1 MAAVGVARR
10 CRGNGATFRR
20 EPASRVRLSR
30 PCPEATIRYALGCAR
45 RRSAALEPH
54 RCVVVHGDAA
64 AANALQ
70 VLQPRPGAET
80 GFVFV
85 DPDSFLGDP
94 TYDLGVALRDWTLQL
109 LGAGDPARLLRRYC
123 QVLAATSGMD
133 PAAIW
138 DWGFLERVS
147 TGLYVLSLGA
157 DQLARPSS
165 PPPKRSPRPPTTD
178 GTNRSHTAHGPG
190 LLAAVRGT
198 RESAA
203 RRSPGLRPFAA

>member
-1 MAAVGVARR
+1 MRPSHGSDASGWPGRTQFEAVQDKAADLAELVQRLW
-10 CRGNGATFRR
+10 
-20 EPASRVRLSR
+20 EDLSR

-45 RRSAALEPH
+45 RRSRALEPH

-64 AANALQ
+64 AANALK

-109 LGAGDPARLLRRYC
+109 LVSGDPARLLRRYC

-138 DWGFLERVS
+138 EWGFLERVS
-147 TGLYVLSLGA
+147 TGLYVLSFGA
-157 DQLARPSS
+157 DQLARPFLATAEAIT
-165 PPPKRSPRPPTTD
+165 PHH
-178 GTNRSHTAHGPG
+178 SHYD
-190 LLAAVRGT
+190 
-198 RESAA
+198 
-203 RRSPGLRPFAA
+203 

>member
-1 MAAVGVARR
+1 
-10 CRGNGATFRR
+10 
-20 EPASRVRLSR
+20 VRLSR